1 MIIKSKAPSNSLYNS
16 GFNTGLILMRMVS
29 KLPMT
34 AAVVKETI
42 INHLK
47 GELTLNHEKG
57 NISDKRNTMIGNELN
72 EISQYPIVFNK
83 SMKHTVEDKEYYY
96 TQIVLRIPDE
106 KCRLL
111 NSPTILGDISGRLD
125 GNLFVRQGTK
135 VIIPGCPI
143 QDYVYSIGTVST
155 CFGTSCSYIGNNEQ
169 LMLLAVNEIMTAD
182 NNIAI
187 NTNIITEKKYN
198 RNTIFDVEYDI
209 CDNLFEAFQKKNKY
223 TFVIG
228 AYDNFYGCFIQ
239 KNTRE
244 AGYGF
249 QILRPYPQA
258 TYKVEKYKDIIIT
271 YDGKKAYETAMP
283 LLETAHKAGIKMI
296 EVHQYGI
303 GREYFSNHVNPD
315 NYDAH
320 SVKKLVL
327 HYAPLTNMETRSD
340 RFEYDDYSGNLSGYV
355 YIRNN
360 RGRRS
365 QWDVGIRNRKD
376 MFGMFIV
383 PVDEEGVQH
392 KVVEYIKT
400 MIQRVVGESSRDDG
414 YKAFEDYV
422 NSMKGKTIV
431 GDDVLS
437 RWFVQCTKTRNQ
449 QDDSIVKAY
458 NQMKDKLEQE
468 YKAISNYLNCY
479 DFSKSLPVPSI
490 KMDRKMEKNYF
501 NTLHVEPK
509 NVIINTINN
518 KRISPVEMV
527 QANVKV
533 MIPIKKQIVI
543 GEYPLSHFYNATTN
557 TVELNYD
564 KMKGEVIRDKIKNR
578 R

>member
-16 GFNTGLILMRMVS
+16 GYNTGLILIRMVS

-34 AAVVKETI
+34 AVVVKETI
-42 INHLK
+42 INHLQ

-57 NISDKRNTMIGNELN
+57 NLSDKRKTIIGNELT
-72 EISQYPIVFNK
+72 EISQYPIAFNK
-83 SMKHTVEDKEYYY
+83 STIHTVEDKDYYY
-96 TQIVLRIPDE
+96 TQIILRIPDE
-106 KCRLL
+106 KLRLL

-135 VIIPGCPI
+135 TIIPGCQI
-143 QDYVYSIGTVST
+143 EDYVYSIATVST
-155 CFGTSCSYIGNNEQ
+155 CFGTNCSYIGNNEQ
-169 LMLLAVNEIMTAD
+169 LMSLAINNIMTAE

-187 NTNIITEKKYN
+187 NTNIMTEKKYN
-198 RNTIFDVEYDI
+198 RNTIFDIEYDI
-209 CDNLFEAFQKKNKY
+209 CDNLFEAFQKKNKF

-258 TYKVEKYKDIIIT
+258 TYKVEKYKDILIT
-271 YDGKKAYETAMP
+271 YDGNKAYETTIP
-283 LLETAHKAGIKMI
+283 LLEVANRAGVKMI
-296 EVHQYGI
+296 ELHQYGI
-303 GREYFSNHVNPD
+303 GREYFSNHISPD

-320 SVKKLVL
+320 AVKKLVL
-327 HYAPLTNMETRSD
+327 HYAPLSHMEMRTD
-340 RFEYDDYSGNLSGYV
+340 RFEYDDYSGSLSGYV
-355 YIRNN
+355 YLRNGK
-360 RGRRS
+360 GRRS
-365 QWDVGIRNRKD
+365 QWDIRVRNRKD
-376 MFGMFIV
+376 IFGMFVI
-383 PVDEEGVQH
+383 PVNEEGIQH
-392 KVVEYIKT
+392 SAVGYVKT
-400 MIQRVVGESSRDDG
+400 LIQRVLGECSRDEG
-414 YKAFEDYV
+414 YEAFDKYIGT
-422 NSMKGKTIV
+422 MKGKTIV

-437 RWFVQCTKTRNQ
+437 RWFVQCTKTRHQ
-449 QDDSIVKAY
+449 QDDSIVRAY
-458 NQMKDKLEQE
+458 NQMKEKLEQE

-490 KMDRKMEKNYF
+490 KMDKKMEKNYF

-509 NVIINTINN
+509 NVIIKSINN
-518 KRISPVEMV
+518 KKISPVEMV

-533 MIPIKKQIVI
+533 MIPVKKQIVV
-543 GEYPLSHFYNATTN
+543 GEYPLSHFHNTTTN